1 MKIWVKIVA
10 FCVIVGV
17 ISAAALTLFI
27 REKSYP
33 PSWPISLGQGP
44 KSAFALYYGSENIS
58 VEPSVASYDLPLE
71 LTAVSNFDEVNSKLK
86 LNESQIDLLSSNG
99 FVVIP
104 HGQEN
109 DIVDVYDYLK
119 YQNIPIFVTS
129 DTLLHLYHIQFNEIL
144 KIIEENE
151 FFDIIKA
158 MSQSMLD
165 ESLNG
170 YNSLEGDLK
179 EAAKRNVAYFAV
191 ALKLLDQNAN
201 VPSFVQGEV
210 DEELQLIE
218 QHSGFADSPVFKYR
232 EDYSQYVPRGHYT
245 RSVTLER
252 YFKAMMWYGR
262 IAFLLKG
269 GQNPPFDALVSE
281 EDARI
286 QTIQAS
292 LIAGSMERVNA
303 DNVSVENLWNRI
315 YGVTA
320 FFVGL
325 ADDLTPY
332 EYENAILE
340 VFGAKFDPSKLTEE
354 NNLLSLKAVLASM
367 RLPEIYGGT
376 GEIYIEP
383 PITPEKLNEVLTET
397 QGMRFMG
404 QRYVPDSYMFQ
415 NLVEPVVGE
424 FTGSGEPFTLIVTPA
439 GSFRGFPRG
448 LDVMAV
454 LGSERALEILE
465 NGGDAAYENYAEQLE
480 NLRAKFI
487 SFDEN
492 DWNINLYW
500 SWLYT
505 LKGLIEEPGE
515 GYPTF
520 MRTQAWLDKQLN
532 TALASWTEL
541 RHDTIL
547 YAKQSYA
554 PGLTAFPPQPP
565 GYVEPVPEFYARVLA
580 LTKMTEGG
588 LTNLC
593 VLDQTSRERLQH
605 LENIL
610 SRLIDISRKELENVE
625 LTEDDYAFIRD
636 FGERLA
642 PTVEGLESASRA
654 TTIVA
659 DVHTD
664 INTGKVLEEGVG
676 YVNLIVVAYRVPDG
690 RIVLGAGPTLSYY
703 EFKHSMDDRLTDEGW
718 VELLN
723 SNPPARSSWIE
734 SFFAQS

>member
-10 FCVIVGV
+10 FCVIVVV

-33 PSWPISLGQGP
+33 PSWSISLGQGP
-44 KSAFALYYGSENIS
+44 KNAFALVYGFENIS
-58 VEPSVASYDLPLE
+58 VEPSVAPYDLPLE
-71 LTAVSNFDEVNSKLK
+71 LTAMSNFGEVNSKLE

-109 DIVDVYDYLK
+109 DIVDVYNYLK

-191 ALKLLDQNAN
+191 ALKLLDPN
-201 VPSFVQGEV
+201 VSIPSFVQDEV

-218 QHSGFADSPVFKYR
+218 QHSGFSNDPIFKYR

-245 RSVTLER
+245 RSETLER

-292 LIAGSMERVNA
+292 FIAGSMEGVNV

-340 VFGAKFDPSKLTEE
+340 VFGATFDPSKLTEE
-354 NNLLSLKAVLASM
+354 NNLLSLKAILASM

-383 PITPEKLNEVLTET
+383 PITPEKLNEVLTNT
-397 QGMRFMG
+397 QGMCFMG

-424 FTGSGEPFTLIVTPA
+424 FTGSGEPFTLVVTPA

-465 NGGDAAYENYAEQLE
+465 NEGDAAYENYAEQIE
-480 NLRAKFI
+480 NLRAKFM

-588 LTNLC
+588 LTDLG

-636 FGERLA
+636 FGEQIA
-642 PTVEGLESASRA
+642 SIVEGMESASRA

-664 INTGKVLEEGVG
+664 INTGEVLEEGIG

-690 RIVLGAGPTLSYY
+690 RIVLGAGPTFSYY
-703 EFKHSMDDRLTDEGW
+703 EFKHPMDDRLTDEGW

-723 SNPPARSSWIE
+723 SNPPARPSWIG
-734 SFFAQS
+734 SFFVES

>member
-10 FCVIVGV
+10 LCVIAGV
-17 ISAAALTLFI
+17 ISAAVLTLFPVV
-27 REKSYP
+27 P
-33 PSWPISLGQGP
+33 PSWSVSLERGP
-44 KSAFALYYGSENIS
+44 KNAFALYYGPENIS
-58 VEPSVASYDLPLE
+58 VEPSVAPYDLPLE
-71 LTAVSNFDEVNSKLK
+71 LTTVSNFDEVNPKLG
-86 LNESQIDLLSSNG
+86 LSESQIDLLSANG

-104 HGQEN
+104 YGREN
-109 DIVDVYDYLK
+109 DVVDVYDYLK
-119 YQNIPIFVTS
+119 NRDIPIFVTS

-151 FFDIIKA
+151 FFNAIKA
-158 MSQSMLD
+158 MSQAMLN

-170 YNSLEGDLK
+170 YNSLGGDLK

-191 ALKLLDQNAN
+191 ALKLIDPNAS

-218 QHSGFADSPVFKYR
+218 QHSGFADSPIFKYR

-245 RSVTLER
+245 RSETLEK

-281 EDARI
+281 ENARI
-286 QTIQAS
+286 QTMQAS
-292 LIAGSMERVNA
+292 LIASSMNRVNA
-303 DNVSVENLWNRI
+303 DNVSVENLWNRV

-340 VFGAKFDPSKLTEE
+340 VFGTTFDPSKLTEE
-354 NNLLSLKAVLASM
+354 NNLLGLKATLASM

-376 GEIYIEP
+376 GEIYIAP

-415 NLVEPVVGE
+415 NLVFPKVVD
-424 FTGSGEPFTLIVTPA
+424 FTGEGTPFTLVTT
-439 GSFRGFPRG
+439 GTGRLTRGFPRG
-448 LDVMAV
+448 LDVMTV
-454 LGSERALEILE
+454 LGSDRALEILDNE
-465 NGGDAAYENYAEQLE
+465 GDTAYENYAEQLE
-480 NLRAKFI
+480 NLRAKFM
-487 SFDEN
+487 SLDEN
-492 DWNINLYW
+492 DWNRNLYW

-505 LKGLIEEPGE
+505 LKGLLEEPGE

-532 TALASWTEL
+532 TTLASWAEL

-547 YAKQSYA
+547 YAKQSYT
-554 PGLTAFPPQPP
+554 PGEYVLPPRPP

-580 LTKMTEGG
+580 LTKMTEEG
-588 LTNLC
+588 LTGLG
-593 VLDQTSRERLQH
+593 VLNQTSRERLQH

-610 SRLIDISRKELENVE
+610 SRLIDISQRELENVE
-625 LTEDDYAFIRD
+625 LTEEDYSFIRD
-636 FGERLA
+636 FGEQIA
-642 PTVEGLESASRA
+642 PTVEGMESGGKE

-664 INTGKVLEEGVG
+664 INTEEVLEEGGG

-703 EFKHSMDDRLTDEGW
+703 EFKYPMSDRLTDESW

-723 SNPPARSSWIE
+723 SNPPARPSWVG
-734 SFFAQS
+734 SFFVES